1 MTHTG
6 RRARTHGHR
15 GPWKA
20 LAAVLALAAASPSAM
35 AQAAEGGGGELPIRR
50 LTLYRS
56 GVGYFERAGEV
67 EGDASVSLTVE
78 TDHVNDL
85 LKSMV
90 VLDFGGSVEGVS
102 YGSREPLSRRLASFD
117 IDLSGQGGIV
127 EILGQIRG
135 AEVEIEAAGLA
146 SPIRGKVVGTETRSE
161 PMPESG
167 DGSGPVTYLNLA
179 TPMLRSVRLD
189 RIGSIEIVD
198 DGLRRELELALE
210 ALASQRDSD
219 ETDVTVRFA
228 GDGARRVRVS
238 YTHEMPVWKA
248 SYRLV
253 LPESPQERSA
263 DVQGWA
269 IVENTTGEDWSG
281 VELALVSGQPVSFIM
296 DLYAPLFLQRP
307 TVPVPAI
314 AAAAPELYE
323 RGLAS
328 RSSAEQTRALQLQ
341 SNASRREG
349 ERGAGGGQS
358 PFQST
363 SRRSS
368 DAPSRE
374 APTSMTRYNIRA
386 YGAAAAATAGE
397 SGEVFR
403 YVLDAP
409 VTLERR
415 RSAMLPIL
423 RGEAGAR
430 RVSIYTPGAAGNG
443 SGNNEHPMRGVELTN
458 STGLELMPGPIS
470 VFDGGSYAGDAQI
483 GFVAAGETRLLSY
496 AVDLE
501 VSVRES
507 VGSTQR
513 LDSLIIEGGR
523 VRRTL
528 SNERTTAYAINNED
542 RTRGRTVIIEHPRR
556 NGWEIDLDNATEL
569 ETAGGVRRL
578 EVELGPGGEREAV
591 VTETRVVRQSVAVL
605 DVDLDALL
613 VYERDGRVSEDV
625 AGAIRRADELNSAVQ
640 RARAE
645 LERLATRRGELFEE
659 QRRVRE
665 NLGAV
670 PSGSDL
676 HRRYLRTLG
685 ELEDEIERLRGEIE
699 AARDRVE
706 EAEQRL
712 KDYLSDLSV
721 R

>member
-1 MTHTG
+1 MPPMPPMPHSNTRNPFIG
-6 RRARTHGHR
+6 RATALLAGTAF
-15 GPWKA
+15 A
-20 LAAVLALAAASPSAM
+20 LAAPALA
-35 AQAAEGGGGELPIRR
+35 QGDDDGELPIRR

-56 GVGYFERAGEV
+56 GVGYFERAGQV
-67 EGDASVSLTVE
+67 TGDASVSLTVE

-127 EILGQIRG
+127 EILRQIRG

-146 SPIRGKVVGTETRSE
+146 SPIRGRLVGTETRSE

-167 DGSGPVTYLNLA
+167 DGSGPVTYINLA

-219 ETDVTVRFA
+219 EKDVTIRLA

-253 LPESPQERSA
+253 LPESPQDRSA
-263 DVQGWA
+263 NVQGWA

-314 AAAAPELYE
+314 AGAEPRIYE
-323 RGLAS
+323 RGTGRTEPDRPQSGARRRSGGFGSPAS
-328 RSSAEQTRALQLQ
+328 
-341 SNASRREG
+341 G
-349 ERGAGGGQS
+349 ERAA
-358 PFQST
+358 FD
-363 SRRSS
+363 RSA
-368 DAPSRE
+368 DARSRE
-374 APTSMTRYNIRA
+374 AAASITADDMRA

-423 RGEAGAR
+423 RGDAESR
-430 RVSIYTPGAAGNG
+430 RVSIYTPGEGGDGGNAGD
-443 SGNNEHPMRGVELTN
+443 GNTEHPMRGVELTN

-501 VSVRES
+501 VSVRET

-513 LDSLIIEGGR
+513 VDSLIIESGR
-523 VRRTL
+523 ARRTL
-528 SNERTTAYAINNED
+528 SNERTTTYAIDNED
-542 RTRGRTVIIEHPRR
+542 RTRGRTVIIEHPDRD
-556 NGWEIDLDNATEL
+556 GWEMDLENATEL

-578 EVELGPGGEREAV
+578 EVELGPGGEREAI

-605 DVDLDALL
+605 DVDLDTVLR
-613 VYERDGRVSEDV
+613 YQRDGRVSEDV
-625 AGAIRRADELNSAVQ
+625 AEAIRRAYELNSALQ
-640 RARAE
+640 QARAE
-645 LERLATRRGELFEE
+645 LERLTTQRGELFEE
-659 QRRVRE
+659 QGRVRD
-665 NLGAV
+665 NLRSV
-670 PSGSDL
+670 PRDSDL
-676 HRRYLRTLG
+676 YRRYLETMG
-685 ELEDEIERLRGEIE
+685 ELEDEIETVRGKIE
-699 AARDRVE
+699 ATRDRVA
-706 EAEQRL
+706 EAEQHL
-712 KDYLSDLSV
+712 DDYLSDLSV